1 MRRLSVAL
9 LALLAAAAMTACG
22 DDAMESEQ
30 DVAAA
35 PSTPSVL
42 AGTMELLDGTP
53 VDLAGY
59 RGQPVLVVNTAS
71 ECGYTYQYEGLEA
84 LHDRYGPQGL
94 VVLGFPSNDFGGQEP
109 GSNAE
114 IADFCSINY
123 GVQFPVFAKIATL
136 GPDAAPL
143 YQALAA
149 LPAPLGG
156 PPRWNFTK
164 FLLDRDGRPVA
175 RFEASTEPDDP
186 ALTGAIESLLT
197 RA

>member
-1 MRRLSVAL
+1 VRR
-9 LALLAAAAMTACG
+9 LLAAVLALAAAVAFAACG
-22 DDAMESEQ
+22 DDAMEPEQ
-30 DVAAA
+30 AVTATPA
-35 PSTPSVL
+35 TPSVL

-59 RGQPVLVVNTAS
+59 RGRPVLIVNTAS
-71 ECGYTYQYEGLEA
+71 ECGYTPQYEGLET
-84 LHDRYGPQGL
+84 LHDRYGSQGL

-143 YQALAA
+143 YRALAA

-164 FLLDRDGRPVA
+164 FLLDREGRPVA
-175 RFEASTEPDDP
+175 RFEPSTEPDDP
-186 ALTGAIESLLT
+186 ALTGAIETLLA